1 MVTGVYCSKNFPYP
15 CHRAKRYT
23 QKSIRFIFK
32 KRNIFSLCFSFV
44 FSDYSLPLVF
54 LKLNGKKKNNVR

>member
-23 QKSIRFIFK
+23 QKSIGFIFK
-32 KRNIFSLCFSFV
+32 KPNISAYV
-44 FSDYSLPLVF
+44 FPLYFQIIHF
-54 LKLNGKKKNNVR
+54 LWYF